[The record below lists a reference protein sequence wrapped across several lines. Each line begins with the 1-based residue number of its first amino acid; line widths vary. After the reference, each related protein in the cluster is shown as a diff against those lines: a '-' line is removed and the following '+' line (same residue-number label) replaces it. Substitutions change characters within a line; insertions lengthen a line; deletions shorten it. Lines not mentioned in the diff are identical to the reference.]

1 MRKYNKFLILL
12 LCIALSFLVS
22 CMNEGKS
29 DTDTTEK
36 QPDGVLTDAVNTEAI
51 ATSAPVTTALQEAER
66 CVDYSDEFYYGLM
79 YETDEQGNWV
89 GFGRYIIN
97 YEPLGD
103 IGSLLLSRSQ
113 EAYNE
118 MMSVPSDQRNWTTLL
133 TVLSDFKE
141 DVKLILQINHVE
153 YEVVKLD
160 KIEHLQLKQNTDAPV
175 TNAPVTNA
183 PVTSAPVTTKAQE
196 EPSQPDVEYDDEILL
211 DLMYQTDDDG
221 KWSGFGKYIANYE
234 EIDEVDYLLVL
245 RSQEAYDE
253 ANSILNG
260 EADKTITDLYESFK
274 SDIKLILRVHSVEFT
289 EKDVLGYEVIKLQ

>member
-12 LCIALSFLVS
+12 LCISLSFLVS

-36 QPDGVLTDAVNTEAI
+36 QPDGILTDAVNTEAI

-113 EAYNE
+113 ESYNE

-175 TNAPVTNA
+175 TSA
-183 PVTSAPVTTKAQE
+183 PVTSAPVTTKAQEE

-253 ANSILNG
+253 ANSVLNG

>member
-1 MRKYNKFLILL
+1 MRKYNKFLTLL
-12 LCIALSFLVS
+12 LCISLSFLVS

-36 QPDGVLTDAVNTEAI
+36 QPDGILTDAVNTEAPETEVPPETSAVTTLNTEEAPKTDAPQTTPEGPVVTTAQLTTI
-51 ATSAPVTTALQEAER
+51 ALPVTTAPVTT
-66 CVDYSDEFYYGLM
+66 
-79 YETDEQGNWV
+79 
-89 GFGRYIIN
+89 
-97 YEPLGD
+97 
-103 IGSLLLSRSQ
+103 
-113 EAYNE
+113 
-118 MMSVPSDQRNWTTLL
+118 
-133 TVLSDFKE
+133 
-141 DVKLILQINHVE
+141 
-153 YEVVKLD
+153 
-160 KIEHLQLKQNTDAPV
+160 
-175 TNAPVTNA
+175 
-183 PVTSAPVTTKAQE
+183 
-196 EPSQPDVEYDDEILL
+196 PSQPTSPSEPSVEYDDEILL